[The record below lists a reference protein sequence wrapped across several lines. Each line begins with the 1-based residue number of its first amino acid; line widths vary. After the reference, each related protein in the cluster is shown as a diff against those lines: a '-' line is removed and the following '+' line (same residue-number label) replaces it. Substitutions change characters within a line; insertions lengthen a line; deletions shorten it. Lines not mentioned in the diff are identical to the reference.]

1 MDLTKTDNSI
11 SIWRYIRPYLK
22 NNPDLQAVMNTNN
35 ILPLTMNE
43 NTPYPW
49 VIFQRD
55 GISVNYTKPIKGGF
69 DNRVSFS
76 INVYSNDYDES
87 IDIANIIRNILE
99 QLVIK
104 TDEII
109 INEIEVVSI
118 YEQFSQD
125 GFRQSIQFQ
134 AWVE

>member
-55 GISVNYTKPIKGGF
+55 NISVTYTKPIKGGF